1 MAKTRINLANP
12 QELAAVPE
20 FDRGAVDTIL
30 QHRAEREPIAD
41 AAQLAKILGT
51 DLQSAL
57 LERLDFAPAE
67 ESATE
72 SAGG

>member
-1 MAKTRINLANP
+1 MVKTRINPANP

-20 FDRGAVDTIL
+20 FDRDAVDTIL
-30 QHRAEREPIAD
+30 QHRAERGPIAD
-41 AAQLAKILGT
+41 AAQLAKILDAG
-51 DLQSAL
+51 LPSAL

-67 ESATE
+67 ESVTE